1 PRFFA
6 GNPVNDDV
14 FNPSSIPPHWNFT
27 DLGDQGY
34 SVPWIGVL
42 KMRSDNH
49 SLASGPECGIDL
61 VLGANGAWG
70 TDKASILDIEIGNQ
84 LPQVFEDRIAV
95 AEIVEPGN
103 DIKTADLLDM
113 EAFLKSIVSPA
124 PHDFDEVKAEAGWK
138 LFYGKA
144 NCVACHSTPEGT
156 GEGYFDNIVENPP
169 QGLLAIGIKTPG
181 LRGLHHTA
189 PYFHDGSAATLL
201 DVMKR
206 YTSPDIPQVPSD
218 LSENELLELVEY
230 MHSL

>member
-1 PRFFA
+1 M
-6 GNPVNDDV
+6 GNR
-14 FNPSSIPPHWNFT
+14 
-27 DLGDQGY
+27 QGICVKY
-34 SVPWIGVL
+34 
-42 KMRSDNH
+42 R
-49 SLASGPECGIDL
+49 
-61 VLGANGAWG
+61 
-70 TDKASILDIEIGNQ
+70 NQ
-84 LPQVFEDRIAV
+84 EFQDRLTV
-95 AEIVEPGN
+95 AEITEPGN
-103 DIKTADLLDM
+103 DIKERDLLDI

-124 PHDFDEVKAEAGWK
+124 PHDFDEAKAEAGWK

-156 GEGYFDNIVENPP
+156 GEGYFTNIVESPP

-181 LRGLHHTA
+181 LRGLAHTA